1 MQRLYKS
8 SRPYVKHVQTE
19 LVRLVKDYQ
28 PKGVS
33 FAGIC
38 SNDTKKYVDDS
49 PEKMKIEAEQ
59 QDYTFPYLFDEMQEV
74 AKAYKAAC
82 TPDFFIFDS
91 SLKCVYR
98 GQLDGSRPGNSVPLT
113 GTDVRNA
120 LNNIIDGQPVDP
132 DQKPSMGCNIKWF

>member
-59 QDYTFPYLFDEMQEV
+59 QDYTFPYLFDYT
-74 AKAYKAAC
+74 AIL
-82 TPDFFIFDS
+82 FFYDHFLCI
-91 SLKCVYR
+91 Y
-98 GQLDGSRPGNSVPLT
+98 
-113 GTDVRNA
+113 
-120 LNNIIDGQPVDP
+120 
-132 DQKPSMGCNIKWF
+132 